1 MIGYLSGLLTHVDK
15 DSCIVDVGG
24 VGYLIYC
31 SGNTLLRL
39 RELLNDEN
47 PKVKFFTRL
56 IHREDCLDLYGFLQK
71 EEYTLF
77 NLLLKVSGIGPK
89 QAIKILG
96 MGDTTRIVGA
106 IISED
111 SDFLMQLPGIGK
123 KKAQQIILE
132 LKETMKRYFTPE
144 ISDSRFE
151 YSDAVT
157 ALESLGFT
165 AVESRE
171 AVEKAIAELGKTPNL
186 ERIIEGALKY
196 LAR

>member
-1 MIGYLSGLLTHVDK
+1 MIGYVSGQLTHIDK

-31 SGNTLLRL
+31 SVNTLSRL
-39 RELLNDEN
+39 RELLNEQN
-47 PKVKFFTRL
+47 PTVKFFTRL

-77 NLLLKVSGIGPK
+77 NLLLRVSGIGPK

-96 MGDTTRIVGA
+96 MGETTRIVGA

-111 SDFLMQLPGIGK
+111 SDFLMELPGIGK

-132 LKETMKRYFTPE
+132 LKEIMKRYFTPDV
-144 ISDSRFE
+144 SGSRFE

-157 ALESLGFT
+157 ALQSLGFT
-165 AVESRE
+165 PVESRQ
-171 AVEKAIAELGKTPNL
+171 AVEKAITDLGKNPNL
-186 ERIIEGALKY
+186 ELVIQGALKH
-196 LAR
+196 LAK

>member
-1 MIGYLSGLLTHVDK
+1 MIGYLSGLLTHVDR

-31 SGNTLLRL
+31 SGNTLSRL
-39 RELLNDEN
+39 REILSDEN
-47 PKVKFFTRL
+47 PTVKFFTRL

-144 ISDSRFE
+144 ISGSRFE

-171 AVEKAIAELGKTPNL
+171 AVEKAIADLGKTQNL
-186 ERIIEGALKY
+186 ERIIEGALKH
-196 LAR
+196 LSR